1 MLARRAGWFSLR
13 CDYGLGCRVIA
24 VCIGRPIIVAIPPW
38 PSADILTIA
47 EKMMPGEMMPGE
59 MSKVMRREMA
69 SSVKR
74 VHAHAMASTACVDR
88 HKE

>member
-1 MLARRAGWFSLR
+1 MLARRAGWFSFR
-13 CDYGLGCRVIA
+13 HDYGLGYRVIA
-24 VCIGRPIIVAIPPW
+24 VCIGRPIVVAIPW

-59 MSKVMRREMA
+59 VSKVMRREMA

-74 VHAHAMASTACVDR
+74 VRAHAMASTACVDR

>member
-1 MLARRAGWFSLR
+1 MR
-13 CDYGLGCRVIA
+13 CDYGLGCRVIV

-47 EKMMPGEMMPGE
+47 EKMMPGDS
-59 MSKVMRREMA
+59 SKVMRREMA

-74 VHAHAMASTACVDR
+74 VHAHAMASIACVDR
-88 HKE
+88 HEE

>member
-1 MLARRAGWFSLR
+1 MR
-13 CDYGLGCRVIA
+13 CECDLGCRVIA
-24 VCIGRPIIVAIPPW
+24 VCIGRPIVVAIPPWPSAIPPW

-59 MSKVMRREMA
+59 VSKVMRREMA

-74 VHAHAMASTACVDR
+74 VRAHAMASTACVDR

>member
-1 MLARRAGWFSLR
+1 MLARRAGWFSFR
-13 CDYGLGCRVIA
+13 HDYGLGDRVIA
-24 VCIGRPIIVAIPPW
+24 VCIGRPIVVAIPW

-47 EKMMPGEMMPGE
+47 EKMMPGD
-59 MSKVMRREMA
+59 SSMRREMA

-88 HKE
+88 HEE

>member
-1 MLARRAGWFSLR
+1 MRRE
-13 CDYGLGCRVIA
+13 YGLGCRVIA
-24 VCIGRPIIVAIPPW
+24 VCIGRPIIVAIPPVAIPPW

-47 EKMMPGEMMPGE
+47 EKMMPGEV
-59 MSKVMRREMA
+59 SKVMRREMA

-74 VHAHAMASTACVDR
+74 VHAHATASTACVDR

>member
-1 MLARRAGWFSLR
+1 MR
-13 CDYGLGCRVIA
+13 CDYDLGCRVIA
-24 VCIGRPIIVAIPPW
+24 VCIGRPIIVAIPPVAIPPW

-47 EKMMPGEMMPGE
+47 EKMMPCEV
-59 MSKVMRREMA
+59 SKVMRREMA

-74 VHAHAMASTACVDR
+74 VHAHAMARTACVDR

>member
-1 MLARRAGWFSLR
+1 MR
-13 CDYGLGCRVIA
+13 CDYGLGCRVIV

-47 EKMMPGEMMPGE
+47 EKMTPGEV
-59 MSKVMRREMA
+59 KVMRREMA

>member
-1 MLARRAGWFSLR
+1 
-13 CDYGLGCRVIA
+13 
-24 VCIGRPIIVAIPPW
+24 
-38 PSADILTIA
+38 
-47 EKMMPGEMMPGE
+47 MMPGEMMPGE
-59 MSKVMRREMA
+59 VCKVMRREMAKVMRREMA

>member
-1 MLARRAGWFSLR
+1 MR
-13 CDYGLGCRVIA
+13 CDYGLGCRVIV

-59 MSKVMRREMA
+59 VSKVMRREMA

>member
-1 MLARRAGWFSLR
+1 MLARRAGWFSFR
-13 CDYGLGCRVIA
+13 HDYGLGYRVIA
-24 VCIGRPIIVAIPPW
+24 VCIGRPIVVAIPW

-47 EKMMPGEMMPGE
+47 EKMTPGEV
-59 MSKVMRREMA
+59 KVMRREMA

>member
-1 MLARRAGWFSLR
+1 MR
-13 CDYGLGCRVIA
+13 CDCDLGCRVIA
-24 VCIGRPIIVAIPPW
+24 VCIGRPIVVAIPPW

-47 EKMMPGEMMPGE
+47 EKMMPCEV
-59 MSKVMRREMA
+59 SKVMRREMA

-74 VHAHAMASTACVDR
+74 VHAHAMARTACVDR

>member
-1 MLARRAGWFSLR
+1 MR

-47 EKMMPGEMMPGE
+47 EKMMPGEV
-59 MSKVMRREMA
+59 SKVMRREMA

-74 VHAHAMASTACVDR
+74 ARAHAMASTACVDR

>member
-1 MLARRAGWFSLR
+1 MR

-47 EKMMPGEMMPGE
+47 EKMMPGEM
-59 MSKVMRREMA
+59 SKVMRREMA

-74 VHAHAMASTACVDR
+74 VHAHATASNACIDR

>member
-1 MLARRAGWFSLR
+1 MR

-47 EKMMPGEMMPGE
+47 EKMMPGD
-59 MSKVMRREMA
+59 SSMRREMA

>member
-1 MLARRAGWFSLR
+1 LLTMLARRAGWFSFR
-13 CDYGLGCRVIA
+13 HDYGLGYRVIA
-24 VCIGRPIIVAIPPW
+24 VCIGRPIVVAIPW

-47 EKMMPGEMMPGE
+47 EKMMPGDS
-59 MSKVMRREMA
+59 SKVMRREMA

-88 HKE
+88 HEE

>member
-1 MLARRAGWFSLR
+1 MR
-13 CDYGLGCRVIA
+13 CDYDLGCRVIA
-24 VCIGRPIIVAIPPW
+24 VCIGRPIVVAIPPWPSAIPPW

-47 EKMMPGEMMPGE
+47 EKMMPGDS
-59 MSKVMRREMA
+59 SKVMRREMA

-88 HKE
+88 HEE

>member
-1 MLARRAGWFSLR
+1 MR
-13 CDYGLGCRVIA
+13 CDYDLGCRVIA
-24 VCIGRPIIVAIPPW
+24 VCIGRPIIVAIPPVAIPPW

-59 MSKVMRREMA
+59 VSKVMRREMA

-74 VHAHAMASTACVDR
+74 VRAHAMASTACVDR

>member
-1 MLARRAGWFSLR
+1 LLTMLARRAGWFSFR
-13 CDYGLGCRVIA
+13 HDYGLGYRVIA
-24 VCIGRPIIVAIPPW
+24 VCIGRPIVVAIPW

-47 EKMMPGEMMPGE
+47 EKMMPGD
-59 MSKVMRREMA
+59 SSMRREMA

-74 VHAHAMASTACVDR
+74 VRAHAMASTACVDR

>member
-13 CDYGLGCRVIA
+13 REYGLGCRVIA

-47 EKMMPGEMMPGE
+47 EKIMPGEV
-59 MSKVMRREMA
+59 SKVMRREMA

>member
-1 MLARRAGWFSLR
+1 MR
-13 CDYGLGCRVIA
+13 CDYDLGCRVIA
-24 VCIGRPIIVAIPPW
+24 VCIGRPIIVAIPPVAIPPW

-59 MSKVMRREMA
+59 VSKVMRREMA

-74 VHAHAMASTACVDR
+74 ARAHAMASTACVDR

>member
-1 MLARRAGWFSLR
+1 MR
-13 CDYGLGCRVIA
+13 CDYGLGCRVIV

-47 EKMMPGEMMPGE
+47 EKMMPGEV
-59 MSKVMRREMA
+59 SKVMRREMA

-74 VHAHAMASTACVDR
+74 ARAHAMASTACVDR

>member
-1 MLARRAGWFSLR
+1 MR
-13 CDYGLGCRVIA
+13 CDCDLGCRVIA
-24 VCIGRPIIVAIPPW
+24 VCIGRPIIVAIPPVAIPPW

-47 EKMMPGEMMPGE
+47 EKMMPCEV
-59 MSKVMRREMA
+59 SKVMRREMA

-74 VHAHAMASTACVDR
+74 VHAHAMARTACVDR

>member
-1 MLARRAGWFSLR
+1 LR
-13 CDYGLGCRVIA
+13 CDYGLGCRVIV

-59 MSKVMRREMA
+59 MMPGEVSKVMRREMA

>member
-1 MLARRAGWFSLR
+1 MR

-24 VCIGRPIIVAIPPW
+24 VCIGRPIIVAIPPVAIPPW

-47 EKMMPGEMMPGE
+47 AGEV
-59 MSKVMRREMA
+59 SKVMRREMA

-88 HKE
+88 HEE